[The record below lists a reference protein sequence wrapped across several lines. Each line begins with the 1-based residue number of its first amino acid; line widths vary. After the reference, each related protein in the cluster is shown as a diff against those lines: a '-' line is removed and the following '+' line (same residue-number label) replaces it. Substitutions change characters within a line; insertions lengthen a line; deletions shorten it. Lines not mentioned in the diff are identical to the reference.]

1 MQDLLFLWRR
11 ERDVERALRNI
22 GPKSNLYL
30 RKAYKTQSV
39 LEEFKPLVFLH
50 KNKKEGNRLPFCFY
64 GGEKE
69 IRTLVGVLA
78 QTRFPVVRLRPTQ
91 PSLHAQARV

>member
-1 MQDLLFLWRR
+1 MNILRLLFISGFFFDW
-11 ERDVERALRNI
+11 DI
-22 GPKSNLYL
+22 P
-30 RKAYKTQSV
+30 
-39 LEEFKPLVFLH
+39 FL
-50 KNKKEGNRLPFCFY
+50 Y

-91 PSLHAQARV
+91 PSLRADFGILSQNYPFVKSFFLFCLKSSENIPASTRKTADFFAFFGQSP

>member
-1 MQDLLFLWRR
+1 MVIDKTKKHRLLGAFR
-11 ERDVERALRNI
+11 
-22 GPKSNLYL
+22 
-30 RKAYKTQSV
+30 
-39 LEEFKPLVFLH
+39 
-50 KNKKEGNRLPFCFY
+50 

-91 PSLHAQARV
+91 PSLRADLGILSQNNPFVKSFFLFCLKTSKNIL